1 MSVNLINKKKEISK
15 VSNENIV
22 IQKAQLLLDEEFDL
36 DYSTR
41 KNKKFMIKGEFTN
54 NKWVHF
60 GDINYPDYTFTND
73 EEKRNKFLKI
83 IGFKK
88 IRSIVLLGL
97 HIIYYGKYIYPNSKF
112 QNLKYNI

>member
-22 IQKAQLLLDEEFDL
+22 IQKAQLLLDEEFDI

-41 KNKKFMIKGEFTN
+41 RNKKFMIKGKFTN

-73 EEKRNKFLKI
+73 EEKRIKFLKRNRHWI
-83 IGFKK
+83 KEYPKYSSAWF
-88 IRSIVLLGL
+88 SYYLLWT
-97 HIIYYGKYIYPNSKF
+97 
-112 QNLKYNI
+112 